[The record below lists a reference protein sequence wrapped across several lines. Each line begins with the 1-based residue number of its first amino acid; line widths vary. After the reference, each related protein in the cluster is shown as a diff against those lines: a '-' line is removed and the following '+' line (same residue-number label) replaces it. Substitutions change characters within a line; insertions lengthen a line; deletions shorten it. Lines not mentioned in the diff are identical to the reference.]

1 MYILYAKYPTIYYS
15 YVQLGTVPVCTNV
28 KRGIIMPRIVR
39 KISEYN
45 LYHIVLKGNNSQQI
59 FYDDYDYK
67 TFLNILKD
75 ACKKYKISI
84 VAYCLMNNH
93 VHLMLK
99 ADENNI
105 AMMFKS
111 FGASFVY
118 RYNKRYDR
126 TGGIFNGRYYS
137 KAVNDN
143 EYFVTVIKY
152 IHYNPVKAG
161 ICEDIN
167 KYKWSSYNSYKN
179 IIDGLVDNEDIYVD
193 REYLFTILDKNEFV
207 MLHLNSEEDLINFFI
222 LDSSISKPNN
232 KDLESF
238 TNSLLNNYSVDY
250 AVSKLMLMGLS
261 RTKISKL
268 VNVDR
273 RKIKPE

>member
-1 MYILYAKYPTIYYS
+1 
-15 YVQLGTVPVCTNV
+15 
-28 KRGIIMPRIVR
+28 MPRTVR

-59 FYDDYDYK
+59 FHDDYDYK

-75 ACKKYKISI
+75 ACNKYNISI

-105 AMMFKS
+105 ATMFKA

-118 RYNKRYDR
+118 RYNKRYNR

-143 EYFVTVIKY
+143 EYFVTVLKY

-161 ICEDIN
+161 LCEDIN

-179 IIDGLVDNEDIYVD
+179 VIDGLVCNENIYID
-193 REYLFTILDKNEFV
+193 REYLFTILDKNEFA
-207 MLHLNSEEDLINFFI
+207 MIHLKNEEDLINFFI
-222 LDSSISKPNN
+222 LDSIISKPDYE
-232 KDLESF
+232 DLESF
-238 TNSLLNNYSVDY
+238 TKSLLDKFTVEE
-250 AVSKLMLMGLS
+250 AVSKLMLLGLS
-261 RTKISKL
+261 KSKISKL
-268 VNVDR
+268 LKIDR
-273 RKIKPE
+273 RKI